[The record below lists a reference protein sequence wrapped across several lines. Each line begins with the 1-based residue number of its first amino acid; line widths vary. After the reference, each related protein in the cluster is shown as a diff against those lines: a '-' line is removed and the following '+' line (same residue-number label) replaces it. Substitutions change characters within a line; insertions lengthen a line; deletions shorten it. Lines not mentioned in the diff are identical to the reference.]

1 MLCYNA
7 KALYVTI
14 PGHTF
19 SSFKATFNSNC
30 ERNPMFKQFP
40 PVHKDLKSN
49 QQLIADI
56 EETYTQ
62 EKQQI

>member
-1 MLCYNA
+1 MLQYLA
-7 KALYVTI
+7 TLFPA
-14 PGHTF
+14 
-19 SSFKATFNSNC
+19 FKATFNSNC
-30 ERNPMFKQFP
+30 ERNPTFEQFP
-40 PVHKDLKSN
+40 PVHKDLKGN